1 MKINAAYLLV
11 LIGLITAC
19 SSNDEPKK
27 VVYVEQETL
36 ILDHS
41 SQDRAK
47 TLTELG
53 LAYYKLEKY
62 NYAEDNLKR
71 SLKLDNKNATT
82 YQVFALI
89 KQRSKKPDQ
98 AQHYFDK
105 ALKLE
110 PDNFNILTA
119 YAVFLYE
126 EERHDEAV
134 IEFKRIVNA
143 PFYKKKW
150 VAYSYLGLY
159 DLEND
164 EQRAAEIKFYKAL
177 QADSSYSL
185 ALFET
190 AKIRY
195 SKGEMM
201 SARAYVERYFGSA
214 GKTLDGL
221 ELAIK
226 IETALQTY
234 DLVEQ
239 YQLELT
245 RNFPFSKAA
254 EKIQHNY

>member
-1 MKINAAYLLV
+1 MAIKQACLLV
-11 LIGLITAC
+11 IIGLITAC
-19 SSNDEPKK
+19 SQTEEKFI
-27 VVYVEQETL
+27 YVEPAAVE
-36 ILDHS
+36 LDRPAK
-41 SQDRAK
+41 DRAE

-62 NYAEDNLKR
+62 KYAEENLQR
-71 SLKLDNKNATT
+71 SLKLDKNNATT

-89 KQRSKKPDQ
+89 RQRSKKPEQ
-98 AQHYFDK
+98 AQIYFDK

-110 PDNFNILTA
+110 PDNYNILTA

-126 EERHDEAV
+126 EQRHKEAI
-134 IEFKRIVNA
+134 IEFNRIVNA
-143 PFYKKKW
+143 PFYKKTW

-159 DLEND
+159 DLENG
-164 EQRAAEIKFYKAL
+164 EQRPAEIKFYKAL
-177 QADSSYSL
+177 QANPGYSL

-195 SKGEMM
+195 ARGNMM
-201 SARAYVERYFGSA
+201 SARAYIERYFSST

-234 DLVEQ
+234 DLVEE
-239 YQLELT
+239 YQLELK
-245 RNFPFSKAA
+245 RNFPFSEAA
-254 EKIQHNY
+254 AKINSF

>member
-1 MKINAAYLLV
+1 MNINSAYWLV

-19 SSNDEPKK
+19 SSNDEPEK
-27 VVYVEQETL
+27 VVYVEQETVT
-36 ILDHS
+36 LDRS

-53 LAYYKLEKY
+53 LAYYQLEKY
-62 NYAEDNLKR
+62 NYAEENLQR

-82 YQVFALI
+82 YQIFALL
-89 KQRSKKPDQ
+89 KQRSKQPEQ

-110 PDNFNILTA
+110 PDDFDILTA

-134 IEFKRIVNA
+134 IEFKRIVNS

-164 EQRAAEIKFYKAL
+164 ELRAAEIKFYKAL
-177 QADSSYSL
+177 QADPTYSL
-185 ALFET
+185 ALSRRLKF
-190 AKIRY
+190 AIQ
-195 SKGEMM
+195 KG
-201 SARAYVERYFGSA
+201 
-214 GKTLDGL
+214 K
-221 ELAIK
+221 
-226 IETALQTY
+226 
-234 DLVEQ
+234 
-239 YQLELT
+239 
-245 RNFPFSKAA
+245 
-254 EKIQHNY
+254 